1 MIMITIK
8 IMIIMLDSANMHV
21 DRRQK
26 FKTNDHCISRFEM
39 IWCGDVKSIQNHF
52 FKERY
57 FSYIYFHP
65 KQNGCLI

>member
-8 IMIIMLDSANMHV
+8 IKIIMLDSANMHV

-26 FKTNDHCISRFEM
+26 FKTNYHCISRFEM
-39 IWCGDVKSIQNHF
+39 IWCGDVKSIQNHS

-57 FSYIYFHP
+57 FS
-65 KQNGCLI
+65 